1 VSVWKCIRRTW
12 NGFANYA
19 RYKVGDGSHVLFWHD
34 VWCGEQPLKVS
45 FSELLT
51 IACAKDAW
59 VVDNMQLQNG
69 NINWNIIFTRPVH
82 DWEVEVVSGFF
93 EMLYSQKVRYGGE
106 YKFVGFHLKRK
117 HLKLSRIIKYYLIM

>member
-1 VSVWKCIRRTW
+1 
-12 NGFANYA
+12 
-19 RYKVGDGSHVLFWHD
+19 
-34 VWCGEQPLKVS
+34 LKVS

-106 YKFVGFHLKRK
+106 YKSVGFHLKRK